1 METFEFEG
9 KTYEEAVKKA
19 CVQLEVEEREL
30 DIDVK
35 EVDTKGILG
44 LLGTKKI
51 RITVSLRSR
60 QDAPV
65 EPVTPSYNAPSYNA
79 PAEAPGGAPEETEET
94 PESFGLAFLR
104 DFGRHIGLDFQVMV
118 TDISEKTDR
127 ILFLIQCDDGDILI
141 GKDGEILE
149 ALQHLL
155 RLAVAK
161 RFKHNL
167 KLLIDINGYRE
178 RRKKSLT
185 IMAKRMADKAKR
197 TGRKMKT
204 DFLNPYERRIIHTLF
219 KHNKGVTTK
228 SEGDGHVKKVIITP
242 TGKPY
247 GGDRGNSRAQQGGF
261 RGGNARGKR

>member
-1 METFEFEG
+1 METFEFEA

-19 CVQLEVEEREL
+19 CVQLDVAERDL

-51 RITVSLRSR
+51 RITVKLRSNDQEAASR
-60 QDAPV
+60 
-65 EPVTPSYNAPSYNA
+65 PSPDMTG
-79 PAEAPGGAPEETEET
+79 PAPEETPEGFGET
-94 PESFGLAFLR
+94 FLK
-104 DFGRHIGLDFQVMV
+104 DFGRHVGLDFHIMV

-127 ILFLIQCDDGDILI
+127 ILFLVQCDDGDILI

-161 RFKHNL
+161 KFKHNL

-178 RRKKSLT
+178 RRKKALT

-197 TGRKMKT
+197 TGRKLKT
-204 DFLNPYERRIIHTLF
+204 DPLNPYERRIIHTLF

-228 SEGDGHVKKVIITP
+228 SEGEGHIKKVIIIP
-242 TGKPY
+242 TGRPY
-247 GGDRGNSRAQQGGF
+247 GGNRNPGPQRGGF
-261 RGGNARGKR
+261 RGNNRGNR

>member
-19 CVQLEVEEREL
+19 CVQLEVEERDL

-51 RITVSLRSR
+51 RITVKLRSS
-60 QDAPV
+60 QTTEAA
-65 EPVTPSYNAPSYNA
+65 EPS
-79 PAEAPGGAPEETEET
+79 PGMTGGIKEET
-94 PESFGLAFLR
+94 PETFGEAFLK
-104 DFGRHIGLDFQVMV
+104 DFGRHVGLDFQIMV

-127 ILFLIQCDDGDILI
+127 ILFLIQCVDGDILI

-149 ALQHLL
+149 ALQHIL

-178 RRKKSLT
+178 RRKKALT

-197 TGRKMKT
+197 TGRMLKT
-204 DFLNPYERRIIHTLF
+204 DPLNPYERRIIHTLF

-228 SEGDGHVKKVIITP
+228 SEGEGHIKKVIITP

-247 GGDRGNSRAQQGGF
+247 GGDRGNPPARRGGF
-261 RGGNARGKR
+261 RGNTRGNR

>member
-1 METFEFEG
+1 METYEFEG

-51 RITVSLRSR
+51 SITVRLRSR
-60 QDAPV
+60 EDEPARYAPV
-65 EPVTPSYNAPSYNA
+65 LDITARTA
-79 PAEAPGGAPEETEET
+79 PAAVTADTPEET
-94 PESFGLAFLR
+94 PESFGEAFLKE
-104 DFGRHIGLDFQVMV
+104 FGRHVGLDFQVMV

-127 ILFLIQCDDGDILI
+127 ILFLIQCDDGDVLI

-149 ALQHLL
+149 ALQHVL

-161 RFKHNL
+161 KFRHNL

-178 RRKKSLT
+178 RRKKALT

-204 DFLNPYERRIIHTLF
+204 DPLNPYERRIIHTLF

-228 SEGDGHVKKVIITP
+228 SEGDGHIKKVIITP
-242 TGKPY
+242 TGKPF
-247 GGDRGNSRAQQGGF
+247 GADRGNPRAQRGGF
-261 RGGNARGKR
+261 RGNARGKR